1 MNKILLVG
9 AALGV
14 LVASQANATDLQ
26 YYAGLKTGVNKLDVK
41 YEGVSKEYHDF
52 SLMPSFGVRLN
63 KYLRGEF
70 EYGVRGV
77 SDEDKTRDMGVSE
90 KEETEILMYTG
101 SLQLYAEF
109 PNSTFLTP
117 FVNAGIGAT
126 LTDVEYKY
134 RNSLG
139 ESEKDK
145 GDETSFTWN
154 VGAGVSARVNDR
166 ISIDATYRYTDFNEV
181 EDIEFT
187 TNEFLLGIRYDF

>member
-1 MNKILLVG
+1 
-9 AALGV
+9 
-14 LVASQANATDLQ
+14 
-26 YYAGLKTGVNKLDVK
+26 
-41 YEGVSKEYHDF
+41 
-52 SLMPSFGVRLN
+52 
-63 KYLRGEF
+63 
-70 EYGVRGV
+70 
-77 SDEDKTRDMGVSE
+77 MGVSE

-109 PNSTFLTP
+109 PNATFLTP

-126 LTDVEYKY
+126 LIDVEYKY

-166 ISIDATYRYTDFNEV
+166 ISVDATYRYTDFNEV